1 VLSTAAYRA
10 EKETEGDPADAIVWD
25 ALVARTRAE
34 GLSVTLLT
42 SRQYDP
48 HAGASG
54 SVVSKGWISVSPPG
68 PAAAETN
75 PRTGDFVQQRPRG
88 GRGDPLGFEVDGL
101 VKHVTRHGHGTFLA
115 VTLRPHQGPTTPARV
130 TVGSSTS
137 ITKTDDTD
145 QPRRRASPGSAGE
158 RLSTGEAPGRGP
170 VNRLAGHPGA
180 WCLPRLRS
188 RT

>member
-1 VLSTAAYRA
+1 MLSTAAYRA

-25 ALVARTRAE
+25 ELVARTREE

-75 PRTGDFVQQRPRG
+75 PRTEDFVQQRPRA
-88 GRGDPLGFEVDGL
+88 DE
-101 VKHVTRHGHGTFLA
+101 A
-115 VTLRPHQGPTTPARV
+115 TPSVSRSMV
-130 TVGSSTS
+130 WSSTS
-137 ITKTDDTD
+137 LVMATALSRGHPPAAPGR
-145 QPRRRASPGSAGE
+145 PRRRGSPSVHRPQSPKRTIRINRAGG
-158 RLSTGEAPGRGP
+158 RRQVQQVSGCRRVRRQAEAR
-170 VNRLAGHPGA
+170 
-180 WCLPRLRS
+180 
-188 RT
+188 

>member
-25 ALVARTRAE
+25 ELVARTREE
-34 GLSVTLLT
+34 GLNVTLLT
-42 SRQYDP
+42 SRQYYP

-101 VKHVTRHGHGTFLA
+101 VKHVTRHGHGPFSRSPSGRT
-115 VTLRPHQGPTTPARV
+115 RPTTPARV

>member
-25 ALVARTRAE
+25 ELVARTREE

-115 VTLRPHQGPTTPARV
+115 VTLRPHQA
-130 TVGSSTS
+130 
-137 ITKTDDTD
+137 DH
-145 QPRRRASPGSAGE
+145 AGE
-158 RLSTGEAPGRGP
+158 GHRRFIDLNHQNGRYGSTAPEGVARF
-170 VNRLAGHPGA
+170 
-180 WCLPRLRS
+180 S
-188 RT
+188 R